1 MGGQEPVVPV
11 ATDVAAYR
19 FWIDEHVRFDD
30 LDMLGHVNN
39 KSFTTYAESGRAAFL
54 RHTGLW
60 RPGAAPVNVIA
71 RLEVDYLRELHYPA
85 DVRVGVRVLRIGRSS
100 FTLGLGMFSD
110 GHCVATAAT
119 VLVHIDPVTRR
130 SVELDADARARLEEW
145 IAPSA

>member
-1 MGGQEPVVPV
+1 MGAHEQAVVA
-11 ATDVAAYR
+11 ATDEAAYR

-54 RHTGLW
+54 RASGLW
-60 RPGAAPVNVIA
+60 RPGSAPHNVIA

-85 DVRVGVRVLRIGRSS
+85 DVRVGVRVLKIGRSS
-100 FTLGLGMFSD
+100 FTLGLGMFSG

-119 VLVHIDPVTRR
+119 VLVHIDAQTRK
-130 SVELDADARARLEEW
+130 SVELDADMRTRLEAW
-145 IAPSA
+145 IAPAA